1 MRALVPADLIKFFSA
16 LARRV
21 PCPVKLTL
29 TGGSEAMLLGGTR
42 PTGDL
47 DFELALPPGCARLWR
62 AVEEAVAAAAAE
74 TAVTVQYSADIDR
87 WSSIA
92 VPTAKRRTRL
102 RRRVGR
108 VAVHLL
114 EPRCWAV
121 YKLARYLDADVEEG
135 AVTRVLP
142 ARPHVVHHV
151 AERQVGLGIAEPER
165 AAGAEVPER
174 AGVRSERALRLRQL
188 EAEREAGG
196 ALEHP
201 VGAVRVLGDPDRA
214 EVDERLPAPRAAAPR
229 VRPATPEVDD
239 DPAGDRD
246 RDGRPHLAPLD
257 EVGRDGVPDGG
268 EPAIAEAL
276 DGRWLTARDVHRRL
290 TVRGAG
296 GSACPPG
303 STPRGRRS
311 CTPCGRSSRRPP
323 A

>member
-121 YKLARYLDADVEEG
+121 YKLARYLDADVEDLRAVLRRQRVPSLGLARLCGESLRASPRSTQLFLFRQHVEHFFRAHGRAIWG
-135 AVTRVLP
+135 AGF
-142 ARPHVVHHV
+142 RPETAV
-151 AERQVGLGIAEPER
+151 AAFGR
-165 AAGAEVPER
+165 AAGI
-174 AGVRSERALRLRQL
+174 
-188 EAEREAGG
+188 
-196 ALEHP
+196 
-201 VGAVRVLGDPDRA
+201 
-214 EVDERLPAPRAAAPR
+214 
-229 VRPATPEVDD
+229 VRPQP
-239 DPAGDRD
+239 
-246 RDGRPHLAPLD
+246 
-257 EVGRDGVPDGG
+257 
-268 EPAIAEAL
+268 
-276 DGRWLTARDVHRRL
+276 
-290 TVRGAG
+290 
-296 GSACPPG
+296 
-303 STPRGRRS
+303 PRGRHR
-311 CTPCGRSSRRPP
+311 PRR
-323 A
+323 